1 MKRCYCLFPAVAM
14 MQAATYVNPAQCA
27 GCHAEIAAT
36 YASTGM
42 ARSFATFK
50 PPVEVDSY
58 YHEPSQSYFA
68 MVEHGGRYYLTFDI
82 IASKD
87 QFRGAY
93 PQWSEFFALKRKY
106 DPDEMFSSVFYQKY
120 AR

>member
-58 YHEPSQSYFA
+58 YHEPSQSHFA
-68 MVEHGGRYYLTFDI
+68 MVERDGRYYQRRHQMGPD
-82 IASKD
+82 
-87 QFRGAY
+87 GAAANVMEKEIHY
-93 PQWSEFFALKRKY
+93 
-106 DPDEMFSSVFYQKY
+106 
-120 AR
+120 